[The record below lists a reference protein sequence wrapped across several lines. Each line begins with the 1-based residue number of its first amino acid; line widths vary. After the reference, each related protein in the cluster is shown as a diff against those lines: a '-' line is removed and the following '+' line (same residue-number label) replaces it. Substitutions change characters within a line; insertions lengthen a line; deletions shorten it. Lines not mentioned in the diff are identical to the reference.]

1 MGLPLGGIKIVDFT
15 QYQQG
20 TVCTE
25 MLADWGADVLK
36 IEPRVTGEP
45 GRGGN
50 AWGPPGVPVYFE
62 AYDRNKRSITID
74 LKKEKAKEIVYK
86 LIEKADIFAQN
97 FRPGVA
103 ERLGFGY
110 KKLSEINP
118 RIIYLSGSGFGLSGP
133 MRDRPGFDSVGQ
145 AMGGLMSIN
154 GLPGSPPQLI
164 GAGIGDQTG
173 GYLLSWGALL
183 ALYEREHTGEG
194 QEVDAS
200 LIGSII
206 ALQGATL
213 LAHTLVGWIPEKKR
227 GRISGTIF
235 ASSFTGKDGKS
246 FIIQTVGPEKREKVF
261 EMAGLLNDTRFDTRE
276 KRLQNEKEM
285 FEAFDAVFAT
295 KNRDEWLDLL
305 VKADIVCAPVL
316 SYPEIANYP
325 QVLENEYLVEIEHPT
340 EGTIKVLGNPIHLSK
355 HKARIGVAPLLGQ
368 HTAEILKEAGYSEAE
383 IAELREQ
390 EVV

>member
-1 MGLPLGGIKIVDFT
+1 MRLPLEGIKIVDFT

-20 TVCTE
+20 TVCTH
-25 MLADWGADVLK
+25 MLADWGADVFK
-36 IEPRVTGEP
+36 VEPRITGEP

-50 AWGPPGVPVYFE
+50 PWGPPGVPVYFE

-133 MRDRPGFDSVGQ
+133 LRNRPGFDSVGQ

-154 GLPGSPPQLI
+154 AQPGSTEHLV
-164 GAGIGDQTG
+164 GAGVGDQTG
-173 GYLLSWGALL
+173 GFLLSWGALL
-183 ALYEREHTGEG
+183 ALLDREHTGEG
-194 QEVDAS
+194 QEVDVS
-200 LIGSII
+200 LIGSVVS
-206 ALQGATL
+206 LQGATFLAYL
-213 LAHTLVGWIPEKKR
+213 LAGHIPERKR

-235 ASSFTGKDGKS
+235 ASNFTGKDGKS
-246 FIIQTVGPEKREKVF
+246 FIIQTVGAEKRDRVF
-261 EMAGLLNDTRFDTRE
+261 ELAGLDKDSRFDTRE
-276 KRLQNEKEM
+276 KRHQNEKEM
-285 FEAFDAVFAT
+285 FEAFDDAFAT
-295 KNRDEWLDLL
+295 KTRDEWLKLL
-305 VKADIVCAPVL
+305 VDADIVCAPV
-316 SYPEIANYP
+316 YNYAEVAADP
-325 QVLENEYLVEIEHPT
+325 QVLENEYVVEINHPT
-340 EGTIKVLGNPIHLSK
+340 EGAIKVLGNPIHFSK

-368 HTAEILKEAGYSEAE
+368 HTDEILKEAGYSEAE